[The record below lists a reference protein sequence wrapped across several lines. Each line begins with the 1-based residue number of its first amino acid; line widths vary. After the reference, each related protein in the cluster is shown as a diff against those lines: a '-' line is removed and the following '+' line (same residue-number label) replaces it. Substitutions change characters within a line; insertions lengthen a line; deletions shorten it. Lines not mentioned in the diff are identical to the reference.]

1 LDAEQRGIGWRRK
14 GHDICYYS
22 NTLERIDNPN
32 HHHYTLTYKQTFQRE
47 SNVYLLA
54 HSQPFTW
61 TDHLRHMDALMT
73 LRSHCVKRATL
84 CHTLSGRKCDV
95 LTITDYDLKEQGGTA
110 ESCNALHTTAHT
122 ATTATTA
129 TTAHT
134 AHTAHT
140 ASSRTPSFS
149 SSDHHHYNNSSGGG
163 GRGEWLRTPFDTS
176 SSLSSSSSSGAEAAV
191 EEETK
196 RRKVIVMTGRVHVSA
211 LSVLPT
217 LLLHVWWKRDSWI
230 SFFNLVLFVHC
241 LCTCFFRSFTC
252 FCHFVSI
259 TLFLHTLFLPPC
271 FCHLVSA
278 TLFLPSAWRNPR
290 VLDHQRLS

>member
-1 LDAEQRGIGWRRK
+1 LFKYGLGPDETGITKEGHVTYQFNIKNMYKPDSMYNKGMQPVVYSCLDAEQRGIGWRRK

-176 SSLSSSSSSGAEAAV
+176 SSLSSSSSSSSGAEAAV

-230 SFFNLVLFVHC
+230 SVF
-241 LCTCFFRSFTC
+241 
-252 FCHFVSI
+252 
-259 TLFLHTLFLPPC
+259 
-271 FCHLVSA
+271 
-278 TLFLPSAWRNPR
+278 
-290 VLDHQRLS
+290 